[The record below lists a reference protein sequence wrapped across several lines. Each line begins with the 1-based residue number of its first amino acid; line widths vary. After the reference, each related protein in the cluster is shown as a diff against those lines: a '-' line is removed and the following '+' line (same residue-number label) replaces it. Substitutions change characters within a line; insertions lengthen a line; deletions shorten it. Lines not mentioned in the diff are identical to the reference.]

1 MQIFEHIDK
10 RVAVGFGVVLLV
22 IIGWL
27 FYRMGSTNT
36 TEGPISEVRVSPLD
50 ATLGRELL
58 AALATLKS
66 TKLDTSIFD
75 DPVFM
80 SLTDFGVEIS
90 AQPVGRRN
98 PFAPFATSTTAG
110 TKPST
115 TGSPV
120 SGAIPKAPSGT
131 PAKTTPSKTAPV
143 EPVPDI
149 GGFDL
154 E

>member
-10 RVAVGFGVVLLV
+10 RVAVGFGVMLLI

-27 FYRMGSTNT
+27 FYRMGSANT

-98 PFAPFATSTTAG
+98 PFAPFATTTAG
-110 TKPST
+110 TKSSA
-115 TGSPV
+115 TGSPA
-120 SGAIPKAPSGT
+120 SGALPKTSSGT
-131 PAKTTPSKTAPV
+131 AAKPLPSKTTPPA
-143 EPVPDI
+143 PVPDP

-154 E
+154 D